1 LHGTIQPVKTVPA
14 PGRPGARRWWSPFAS
29 VFRNDYPVGAYFAVF
44 VTVVL
49 IPVLVAVGWREYR
62 SAVAERASIEQ
73 SAAQK
78 ARNITT
84 EIDLN
89 MVTREN
95 LLTVLAG
102 SYSLLNSDLE
112 TFYGQAHEVAG
123 QLGIMIALRD
133 AALDRRIFN
142 THFPLGT
149 QLSPGNQVLR
159 GDRKA
164 ALQSGKPAVS
174 DVFVATHLKRYL
186 VAVTVPVT
194 RDGATVYFLTMA
206 FDASSFLSIFDR
218 LQVGENQVAMIVDRS
233 GVVVARSQKNSEF
246 VGREF
251 HADFLKSAEEAE
263 GTGPALNIEGTLCQ
277 YFFDRSASTGWRVL
291 VGVPLA
297 TLQAPMERAIR
308 DIAITFGLLLC
319 LGGAI
324 AYAIGR
330 RISRAIGVLRS
341 AAIALEQHETVTPP
355 ITNLRE
361 TDEAASAILAASSE
375 MRRNDEQLRLAVDA
389 AELGTWTWNK
399 VTGEFSV
406 SERARSIL
414 RLPPTAE
421 CEPSTFL
428 ERIHHADRKFQEE
441 ILDSPVPG
449 GQFEIEYRIQD
460 PAEKSIHWVSSR
472 GRVEYDETGTASR
485 IHGVLRDITHGK
497 KWEIERAELQLRLMQ
512 AQEEERLRLAH
523 ELHDQTGQSLT
534 AIMMELKAVET
545 ELDQSGRDRL
555 RRLRAELD
563 QMGRTL
569 HRVAWELRPA
579 SINELGLTAALANYA
594 SEWSAQSGIEVDF
607 HCSDP
612 GLDRHPEEIRT
623 TLYRVVQEALTNIV
637 KHAAGATAG
646 SITINR
652 TDSVLRLV
660 IEDNGA
666 GFDSSALGQ
675 HSANALGGLGLAGMR
690 ERLSL
695 IGGEL
700 KVESS
705 VALGTTIFVCIE
717 LQPQGAMA

>member
-1 LHGTIQPVKTVPA
+1 MHGTIQPVKAAPA
-14 PGRPGARRWWSPFAS
+14 AGRPGARGWWN
-29 VFRNDYPVGAYFAVF
+29 VFSAVLRNDYSVAAYFAAF
-44 VTVVL
+44 VTLVL
-49 IPVLVAVGWREYR
+49 IPVLVVVGSLEYR
-62 SAVAERASIEQ
+62 SALSERARIEQ

-78 ARNITT
+78 ARDITA

-112 TFYGQAHEVAG
+112 TFYGQAHEVG
-123 QLGIMIALRD
+123 EQLGIMIALRD
-133 AALDRRIFN
+133 AATGRRVFN
-142 THFPLGT
+142 TLFPWGSVLT
-149 QLSPGNQVLR
+149 PGNSVLE
-159 GDRKA
+159 GDREA
-164 ALQSGKPAVS
+164 ALRSGKPAVS
-174 DVFVATHLKRYL
+174 DVFLASRSKHYL
-186 VAVTVPVT
+186 VAVTVPVIRGGET
-194 RDGATVYFLTMA
+194 PYFLTMA
-206 FDASSFLSIFDR
+206 FDASSFLSIFER

-233 GVVVARSQKNSEF
+233 GVVVARSKKNSEF
-246 VGREF
+246 MGHPF
-251 HADFLKSAEEAE
+251 DADFLKSAEQAE
-263 GTGPALNIEGTLCQ
+263 GTASVLSIEGALCQ
-277 YFFDRSASTGWRVL
+277 YFFDRSLPTGWRVL

-297 TLQAPMERAIR
+297 ALQAPMERAIR
-308 DIAITFGLLLC
+308 NVAITFGLLLC

-341 AAIALEQHETVTPP
+341 AAIALEQHEAVTPA

-361 TDEAASAILAASSE
+361 TNEAASAILAASSE
-375 MRRNDEQLRLAVDA
+375 MRRNAEQLRLAVDA

-399 VTGEFSV
+399 VTGEFSI

-421 CEPSTFL
+421 CDPATFL
-428 ERIHHADRKFQEE
+428 ERILPADRKVQEE
-441 ILDSPVPG
+441 ILHSPVPG
-449 GQFEIEYRIQD
+449 GHYEIEYRIQD
-460 PAEKSIHWVSSR
+460 PADRSIHWVSSR
-472 GRVEYDETGTASR
+472 GRIEYDDTGTALR
-485 IHGVLRDITHGK
+485 IQGVLRDITHGK
-497 KWEIERAELQLRLMQ
+497 KWAIERAELQLRLMR

-523 ELHDQTGQSLT
+523 ELHDRTGQSLT

-545 ELDQSGRDRL
+545 ELDHSGRDRL
-555 RRLRAELD
+555 RRLREELD

-594 SEWSAQSGIEVDF
+594 SEWSVQSGIEVDF

-612 GLDRHPEEIRT
+612 DLDRHSEEIRT
-623 TLYRVVQEALTNIV
+623 TLYRVVQEALTNVV
-637 KHAAGATAG
+637 KHAAGATAA

-652 TDSVLRLV
+652 TGSVLRLV

-666 GFDSSALGQ
+666 GFDPSALGR

-705 VALGTTIFVCIE
+705 VELGTTIFVRIE
-717 LQPQGAMA
+717 LQPQEAMA